1 MLKPTQPHPLFV
13 YGSLLSGFF
22 NSRDY
27 LTDKVAKRET
37 AYFSG
42 TLYHLPEGYPAL
54 LAGSDEIIGELVY
67 LKDFANISA
76 IDELEEYFGEN
87 HPDNLY
93 CRQLV
98 QEKKLMAQ
106 TNQPISISII
116 ERSINPLGQFI
127 YLVETG
133 ALSCKKITSTRDNP
147 W

>member
-13 YGSLLSGFF
+13 YGSLLSGFY

-37 AYFSG
+37 AYFRG

-54 LAGSDEIIGELVY
+54 LPGNDKIIGELVY
-67 LKDFANISA
+67 LKNFADIAS

-87 HPDNLY
+87 HPDNIY

-98 QEKKLMAQ
+98 QIEKTDG
-106 TNQPISISII
+106 TNESAYVYLYNQSIDES
-116 ERSINPLGQFI
+116 SGAI
-127 YLVETG
+127 YLPGGDWRSFMQE
-133 ALSCKKITSTRDNP
+133 KEH
-147 W
+147 